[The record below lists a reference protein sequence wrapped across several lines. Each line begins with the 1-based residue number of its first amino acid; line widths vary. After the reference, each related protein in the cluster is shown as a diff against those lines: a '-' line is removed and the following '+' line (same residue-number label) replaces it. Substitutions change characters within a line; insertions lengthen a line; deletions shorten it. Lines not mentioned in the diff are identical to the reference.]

1 MDPPRGF
8 RASLLSF
15 LHFLPFFLG
24 LLLLGI
30 IKGAIFCP
38 LICLVVTIG
47 NSVVLLGLW
56 PAHAIWTYYC
66 LARAKLLGP
75 FLKILLCIF
84 IFVLLVLWPIAGIA
98 GSILGGAAYGF
109 LSPLIDTFNAVGEGK
124 TNQFIHC
131 ILDGT
136 WSTVKGSFTVVRD
149 FKDVCFHSYFSVMD
163 DLRLQE
169 PSSGKPYEIRPLHLP
184 GALFVAMLGIMVDMP
199 VVTVVALYKSP
210 YMLFKG
216 WHRLLHDLI
225 GREGPFLETAC
236 VPFAGLFILL
246 WPLAVMGAVL
256 ASVISSFFLGAY
268 AAVVVH
274 QESSIR
280 MGLNYIIASMSIFD
294 EYSNDM
300 LDMRE
305 GSCFPRPVYQK
316 MKPSRASSF
325 SRSSFNKEKPDGKA
339 PPSRSTSFAKS
350 IIEIKLLELL
360 DRLFDEFKL
369 HGEYLIR
376 EELLSSTDIDDYKS
390 NKVGSRI
397 ISIGVPA
404 YCILEVL
411 LHSAKANSDGLLLS
425 DNATEITTENRP
437 KDPIFGMF
445 FDPLMIIKEQIK
457 AENLTDDEEKYLRK
471 LVLFN
476 GDPQRLKN
484 SNIGSPPETAQKQAE
499 LDALARRLQGI
510 TRTISR
516 FPSIRRRTDDFISY
530 LCEQLDKRSG
540 SQSTSRSISGLRRL
554 FSQKSFLG
562 RTSSPGS
569 DQETQLVIQ
578 NGLEIA

>member
-1 MDPPRGF
+1 MEPPSGF

-38 LICLVVTIG
+38 LICLVMTIG
-47 NSVVLLGLW
+47 NSAVLLGLW
-56 PAHAIWTYYC
+56 PAHAIWTCYC
-66 LARAKLLGP
+66 LARAKMLGP

-84 IFVLLVLWPIAGIA
+84 IFFLLVLWPIAGIV
-98 GSILGGAAYGF
+98 GSILGGAAYGL
-109 LSPLIDTFNAVGEGK
+109 LSPLIATFNAVGEGK

-169 PSSGKPYEIRPLHLP
+169 PSSGKPYEIRLLRLP
-184 GALFVAMLGIMVDMP
+184 GALFVGMLGIMVDMP

-256 ASVISSFFLGAY
+256 AS
-268 AAVVVH
+268 
-274 QESSIR
+274 ESSIR
-280 MGLNYIIASMSIFD
+280 MGLKYIIASMSIFD

-300 LDMRE
+300 LDMHE

-316 MKPSRASSF
+316 TIPSRASSF

-350 IIEIKLLELL
+350 IIEFKLLELL
-360 DRLFDEFKL
+360 DRLFVEFKL

-376 EELLSSTDIDDYKS
+376 EELLTSKDIDDYKS
-390 NKVGSRI
+390 NKVGGRI
-397 ISIGVPA
+397 VGIGVPA
-404 YCILEVL
+404 YCILELL

-425 DNATEITTENRP
+425 DNATEITAENRP

-445 FDPLMIIKEQIK
+445 FDPLMIIKDQIK

-510 TRTISR
+510 TKTISR
-516 FPSIRRRTDDFISY
+516 FPTIKRRTDDFISY
-530 LCEQLDKRSG
+530 LSEQLEKKSE
-540 SQSTSRSISGLRRL
+540 SQSTSRSRSGLRRI

-562 RTSSPGS
+562 RTSSHGS